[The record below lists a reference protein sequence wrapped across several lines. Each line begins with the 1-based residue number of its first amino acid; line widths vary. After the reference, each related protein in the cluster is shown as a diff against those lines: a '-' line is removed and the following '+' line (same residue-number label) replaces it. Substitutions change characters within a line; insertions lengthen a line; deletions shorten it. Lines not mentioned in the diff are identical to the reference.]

1 LIVAK
6 KEEGESKE
14 KESDNGGIILPT
26 VQTKQLIEN

>member
-1 LIVAK
+1 LLQK

-14 KESDNGGIILPT
+14 KESDNDGIILPT